1 MAGTGRN
8 ELCPCGSGKKYKHCC
23 LGKDESS
30 RKQGMTQGIFDE
42 IRKELTGR
50 DFDSIDD
57 ANAVLQIFMER
68 KNREPVQGFLG
79 ISPEQMNRILHRPYD
94 GTSDIL
100 DFNTGLSPNE
110 FQAIPV
116 VEHILIFLYA
126 LSEWEP
132 VKATKKGNMSLGF
145 SRKLVEKMYDNEKFP
160 WLGKIR
166 SEEDAGVI
174 SSLRHILTMCGW
186 IKKRKCAF
194 SLTKKGRAI
203 IDEGFGSEHY
213 LKLLK
218 VFTTEFNWG
227 FRDGY
232 SEFYILQRSFL
243 FSLYLFKKNA
253 MDYVDG
259 RIIADCLIDAYPQV
273 LAEVYETYMPASE
286 IVGYCIEL
294 RVLKHFGVYFG
305 LLFEKKEKQENI
317 YRERIFVKTTDF
329 FRRFISWH
337 IA

>member
-1 MAGTGRN
+1 MAKTGRN

-23 LGKDESS
+23 MGKNESS
-30 RKQGMTQGIFDE
+30 ATQGMTQDILGE
-42 IRKELTGR
+42 IRGVMEGR
-50 DFDSIDD
+50 NFDSVDE
-57 ANAVLQIFMER
+57 ANSFLQVFMGR

-79 ISPEQMNRILHRPYD
+79 ISPDQMHRMLHRPYD
-94 GTSDIL
+94 ETSDIL
-100 DFNTGLSPNE
+100 DFNAGLSPNE

-132 VKATKKGNMSLGF
+132 VKATKKGNLSLGL
-145 SRKLVEKMYDNEKFP
+145 SKELAEKMYDNEKFP

-186 IKKRKCAF
+186 IKKRKGAF
-194 SLTKKGRAI
+194 SLTKNGRTI

-218 VFTTEFNWG
+218 TFTIEFNWG
-227 FRDGY
+227 FQDGY
-232 SEFYILQRSFL
+232 SEFYIIQQSFL
-243 FSLYLFKKNA
+243 FSLYLFKKKA

-259 RIIADCLIDAYPQV
+259 RVIADCLIDAYPQV
-273 LAEVYETYMPASE
+273 LEEVYETYMPARE

-294 RVLKHFGVYFG
+294 RVLEHFGVYFG
-305 LLFEKKEKQENI
+305 FLFDKREKQENI